1 LKRCAMSNNTPRA
14 VDSKHKPDEALAV
27 ADFKIDDIL
36 NVPGDQLL
44 AEVAEDFGDPAFLAA
59 EFDSIALPAMST
71 HDMSRVNRRGTMA
84 TLRVQPAAP
93 GTASVRAFPRSPR
106 WSFFGA
112 TLAIL
117 AERPVVLLRR
127 RIILGTFATLLLMA
141 ALAPSIYPLLV
152 NRSADRITTASQD
165 KPLTQLPAA
174 TSSGPLSTKNP
185 APGGLG
191 SQSPVAPEPTHVS
204 PQPSPAEEKPLR
216 TVTEENNR
224 AAGLL
229 AGRQVSPLPSE
240 PVASRARAARTAAGP
255 PAIAGALPAAKPPVT
270 ARDGFFVQLSS
281 PKSEAEALSALR
293 ALKSEYAVLKG
304 YELEIRRKDEG
315 ERGVIYS
322 VQVGPFESHDD
333 AEQLCEQLKT
343 AGGICFVTRN

>member
-1 LKRCAMSNNTPRA
+1 MSNNTPRA
-14 VDSKHKPDEALAV
+14 VDSNHRREALAV

-59 EFDSIALPAMST
+59 QFDSIALPAVST
-71 HDMSRVNRRGTMA
+71 HDMSRVNRRAARA
-84 TLRVQPAAP
+84 TLCVQPAAP
-93 GTASVRAFPRSPR
+93 SVRAFPRSPR
-106 WSFFGA
+106 WSFFRA

-117 AERPVVLLRR
+117 AEWLVMLLRR
-127 RIILGTFATLLLMA
+127 RVFWGAFATLLLMA
-141 ALAPSIYPLLV
+141 ALAPGIYPLLV
-152 NRSADRITTASQD
+152 NRSADRITTVSQD
-165 KPLTQLPAA
+165 KPLAQLPAA
-174 TSSGPLSTKNP
+174 TAWGPLPTKNP

-191 SQSPVAPEPTHVS
+191 GQSPMAPETAHVS
-204 PQPSPAEEKPLR
+204 PQPSPAEQGPLR

-229 AGRQVSPLPSE
+229 AGRQVSPLPSAS
-240 PVASRARAARTAAGP
+240 VASRAGAARIAAAR
-255 PAIAGALPAAKPPVT
+255 PAIAGALPAARPRVT
-270 ARDGFFVQLSS
+270 AGDGFFVQLSS
-281 PKSEAEALSALR
+281 PRSEAEALSALR
-293 ALKSEYAVLKG
+293 ALKSEYPVLKG

-343 AGGICFVTRN
+343 AGGICSVTGN

>member
-1 LKRCAMSNNTPRA
+1 MSSNTQRA
-14 VDSKHKPDEALAV
+14 VDSKHKRDEALAI
-27 ADFKIDDIL
+27 ADFKIDSVL

-59 EFDSIALPAMST
+59 QFDSIALPAVSP
-71 HDMSRVNRRGTMA
+71 HDMSRVNQRGAMA
-84 TLRVQPAAP
+84 TLCVQPVP
-93 GTASVRAFPRSPR
+93 ASVRAFPRSPR
-106 WSFFGA
+106 RSLFRA

-117 AERPVVLLRR
+117 AERPVLPLRR
-127 RIILGTFATLLLMA
+127 RIFLGTFTTLLVMA
-141 ALAPSIYPLLV
+141 ASAPGIYPLLV
-152 NRSADRITTASQD
+152 NRSADRTITISQD

-174 TSSGPLSTKNP
+174 TSAGPLPTKNP

-191 SQSPVAPEPTHVS
+191 AQSPVPPETALVS
-204 PQPSPAEEKPLR
+204 PQPSPAEQNPLR
-216 TVTEENNR
+216 TVTEETNR

-229 AGRQVSPLPSE
+229 AGHQISPLPNASA
-240 PVASRARAARTAAGP
+240 ASRAARIAAAP
-255 PAIAGALPAAKPPVT
+255 PAIAGAPPAARPRVT
-270 ARDGFFVQLSS
+270 AGDGFFVQLSS
-281 PKSEAEALSALR
+281 PKSKAEALSALR

-304 YELEIRRKDEG
+304 YELEIRRKDQG

-322 VQVGPFESHDD
+322 VQVGPFESQDD